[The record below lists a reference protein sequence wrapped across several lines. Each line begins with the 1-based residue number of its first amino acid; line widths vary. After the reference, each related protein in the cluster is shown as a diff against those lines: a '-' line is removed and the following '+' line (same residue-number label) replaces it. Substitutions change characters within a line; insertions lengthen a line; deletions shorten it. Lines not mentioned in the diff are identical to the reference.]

1 MPRIRSWTDDND
13 VKWGVHQHR
22 PAGSAAPTDVGRP
35 FKVLDPS
42 FKQERVKTPRWL
54 DLSIAGIV
62 LAIAAAL
69 VTLFV

>member
-1 MPRIRSWTDDND
+1 MPRIRSWTDDNG

-22 PAGSAAPTDVGRP
+22 PAGAASADVGRT
-35 FKVLDPS
+35 FKIRDPG
-42 FKQERVKTPRWL
+42 FKHERVKTPRWL